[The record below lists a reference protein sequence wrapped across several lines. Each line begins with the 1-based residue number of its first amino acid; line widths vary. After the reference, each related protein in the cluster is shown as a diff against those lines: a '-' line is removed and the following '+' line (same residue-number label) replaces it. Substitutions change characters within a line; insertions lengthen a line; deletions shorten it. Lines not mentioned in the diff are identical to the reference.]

1 MAQEHPHTPAPH
13 DKFMGLLIA
22 TVVVGIVFDG
32 IFSWNP
38 WWAVLVRLILTIS
51 LIVEF
56 FKFINNREARVNYRY
71 NTTHKDLLNIW
82 IAAIIVNV
90 VMHMIF
96 HGLWVGQIPSAV
108 LMIKAIEITILYL
121 VTTHQQRK
129 LQAQVN
135 IQPVVPII
143 VPINSGAQASTQT
156 VVLTA
161 QSQFCSQCGAERSA
175 IDDYCAHCGAKLR

>member
-1 MAQEHPHTPAPH
+1 MAQEHSHSPAPH

-22 TVVVGIVFDG
+22 TVIVGIVFDG

-38 WWAVLVRLILTIS
+38 WWAVLVRLILAIS

-56 FKFINNREARVNYRY
+56 FKFINNREVRANYRY
-71 NTTHKDLLNIW
+71 NTTQKELLNIW

-90 VMHMIF
+90 AMHLIF

-121 VTTHQQRK
+121 VTVNQQRK

-135 IQPVVPII
+135 IHSVVPIV
-143 VPINSGAQASTQT
+143 VPINSGTQDIGQT
-156 VVLTA
+156 VVLA
-161 QSQFCSQCGAERSA
+161 VQSQYCSQCGAEHGEV
-175 IDDYCAHCGAKLR
+175 DEFCARCGSKLR

>member
-1 MAQEHPHTPAPH
+1 
-13 DKFMGLLIA
+13 
-22 TVVVGIVFDG
+22 VVVGIVFNG

-56 FKFINNREARVNYRY
+56 FKFISNREARVNYQY
-71 NTTHKDLLNIW
+71 YTTHQELLNIW

-90 VMHMIF
+90 TMHLIF

-129 LQAQVN
+129 LQVQVN
-135 IQPVVPII
+135 IRPVVPII
-143 VPINSGAQASTQT
+143 VPINSSEQASSQT
-156 VVLTA
+156 VVLVA
-161 QSQFCSQCGAERSA
+161 QSQFCSQCGAERGTV
-175 IDDYCAHCGAKLR
+175 DDYCAHCGAKLR